1 MVRIRAVD
9 ELGSWELQSGVGCER
24 FVLHGHVVVRRRQHE
39 RGWHMERASVV
50 VHSSIEPAVFLDRW
64 LHSRYV
70 LWLCIVCVAVH
81 AADPCVD
88 VMLTVA
94 VWCVCV
100 CAPATAVVGH
110 LSVAGGTEYDV
121 CLNEANDLYGSYFYV
136 YEDGSGVEGFQDS
149 KCYTPVV
156 AGGAPVCVGYW
167 YESGAMGVFM
177 NVASSATSVYDTW
190 WAGLLSDVDYVLNV
204 GNGDEHAV
212 EVEDVTGV
220 ANGAQCGNYSSVYVA
235 CLLLVV
241 CEHMQCMWMRC
252 VATSQHVV

>member
-1 MVRIRAVD
+1 M
-9 ELGSWELQSGVGCER
+9 
-24 FVLHGHVVVRRRQHE
+24 
-39 RGWHMERASVV
+39 
-50 VHSSIEPAVFLDRW
+50 
-64 LHSRYV
+64 
-70 LWLCIVCVAVH
+70 
-81 AADPCVD
+81 
-88 VMLTVA
+88 
-94 VWCVCV
+94 
-100 CAPATAVVGH
+100 CALATAVVGH

-235 CLLLVV
+235 CLLLVI
-241 CEHMQCMWMRC
+241 CERMQCMWMRC
-252 VATSQHVV
+252 VATRQRAN

>member
-1 MVRIRAVD
+1 MR
-9 ELGSWELQSGVGCER
+9 
-24 FVLHGHVVVRRRQHE
+24 
-39 RGWHMERASVV
+39 
-50 VHSSIEPAVFLDRW
+50 HSQ
-64 LHSRYV
+64 
-70 LWLCIVCVAVH
+70 CVN
-81 AADPCVD
+81 

-94 VWCVCV
+94 VLCVCV
-100 CAPATAVVGH
+100 CVPATAVVGH

-235 CLLLVV
+235 CLLLVI
-241 CEHMQCMWMRC
+241 CERMQCMWMRC